1 MPPSRNTPSPTPNT
15 PADAKFLLT
24 VLHLGEVE
32 AVSPADLLRCGPI
45 SPTLLK
51 KTTSSLYELSLSN
64 DVICLGAAL
73 IPRACCLRKERP
85 IFPRDSPWYDEAET
99 PLATIAVSLRVAQLF
114 LEGEVH
120 GRDRETWYTAWG
132 FYPYGDLARFARVL
146 GDPVMK
152 TPVASVQWER
162 WCKLKRDFE
171 GVTVDDGTMEM

>member
-1 MPPSRNTPSPTPNT
+1 M
-15 PADAKFLLT
+15 
-24 VLHLGEVE
+24 
-32 AVSPADLLRCGPI
+32 
-45 SPTLLK
+45 
-51 KTTSSLYELSLSN
+51 
-64 DVICLGAAL
+64 
-73 IPRACCLRKERP
+73 
-85 IFPRDSPWYDEAET
+85 
-99 PLATIAVSLRVAQLF
+99 SLRVAQLF